1 MLEMKVSLNEM
12 SLRDNVIF
20 KGSDFIIMYL
30 LIIAHWTLRM
40 KQISPHIHCHNG
52 QLQVMQLLQYMKL
65 SFAIFFLHFFLLW
78 PCLARHWVSD
88 NYDI

>member
-30 LIIAHWTLRM
+30 LIIAH
-40 KQISPHIHCHNG
+40 
-52 QLQVMQLLQYMKL
+52 
-65 SFAIFFLHFFLLW
+65 
-78 PCLARHWVSD
+78 
-88 NYDI
+88 